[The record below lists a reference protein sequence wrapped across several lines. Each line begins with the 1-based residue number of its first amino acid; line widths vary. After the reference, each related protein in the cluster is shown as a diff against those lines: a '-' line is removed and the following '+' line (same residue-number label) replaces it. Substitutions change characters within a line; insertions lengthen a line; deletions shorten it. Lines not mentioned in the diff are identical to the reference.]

1 MNSRRLRGHSAGFEL
16 MNRFVWIIALATA
29 GAALSPVARATTKIV
44 ETKQG
49 IAFTLPD
56 TWMLES
62 FSQENGAARLQHT
75 TLNTILV
82 VARANPEDLEGIA
95 FSEKE
100 TLPSGRVLEWRYTS
114 VRNKITYFDARV
126 RMDDATQLALRA
138 TVFKEGLSLT
148 DKNATLAAIRAIANT
163 ARTTGPNTCAQGDC
177 GDGTMKDAP

>member
-1 MNSRRLRGHSAGFEL
+1 
-16 MNRFVWIIALATA
+16 MNRFVRIIALATL
-29 GAALSPVARATTKIV
+29 GATLSPVALAATKIV

-56 TWMLES
+56 AWTLES
-62 FSQENGAARLQHT
+62 FSQENGAARLQHM
-75 TLNTILV
+75 TLGTILV

-100 TLPSGRVLEWRYTS
+100 NLPSGRVLEWRYTN
-114 VRNKITYFDARV
+114 VRNKITYFDGCV